1 MVDDPDTPISRLSRR
16 SKSSRLS
23 KAKNWAWST
32 WTDEAPLI
40 YRRSASGKHR
50 LRVLWVEVFLF
61 LREVIRDFID
71 SDLSARAASLAFTTL
86 LSLIPLTVALSRM
99 LRIYFE
105 KIFPDLG
112 SQTDTFL
119 NLIMPYQSSQIAYH
133 LNEFAKNASTVST
146 WGTIAFLVVSF
157 RLFMAV
163 EMTINRIWNAHEIRG
178 YRQKL
183 IAFTML
189 FFWGPILI
197 GLSFTTSNSMER
209 NPILRAITQNDFVL
223 NLVPVIVLF
232 IAFSMLFWLVPATK
246 VRLKS
251 ALIGATIT
259 TLLFE
264 LVRFG
269 FGVYA
274 QHLFK
279 GKLNFIYGTL
289 GLLVIF
295 LLTLEAMWVVILIGV
310 QISFVYQNFQGI
322 LRASEK
328 QLAEDPRYDLYFG
341 VRALVEIARRFE
353 KREEAPSSYRLAEE
367 FGATDQQMLAVL
379 RKLEDVQLVKE
390 IGGDWTG
397 FVPGCD
403 PSRITVEEVI
413 RQIEGHRR
421 DIPDSECDATGK
433 MTLGQLFRGLD
444 TSMTST
450 LSGTTIGDLVNELSI
465 APPRPHL
472 MR

>member
-1 MVDDPDTPISRLSRR
+1 MVDNPDTPQTRR
-16 SKSSRLS
+16 STSERFR
-23 KAKNWAWST
+23 KARSWAWST

-40 YRRSASGKHR
+40 YRRSATGKHR
-50 LRVLWVEVFLF
+50 ARVLWVELFLF
-61 LREVIRDFID
+61 CREVIRNFIN

-99 LRIYFE
+99 LRVYFE
-105 KIFPDLG
+105 KIFPDLS

-119 NLIMPYQSSQIAYH
+119 NVIMPYQSSQIAYH
-133 LNEFAKNASTVST
+133 LNEFAKNASAVSA

-163 EMTINRIWNAHEIRG
+163 EMTINRIWNAHAVRG
-178 YRQKL
+178 YRQKI

-197 GLSFTTSNSMER
+197 GLSFTTSNTMER
-209 NPILRAITQNDFVL
+209 NPVLRAVTQNSLVL

-232 IAFSMLFWLVPATK
+232 IAFTMLFWLVPATK

-251 ALIGATIT
+251 AALGALVT
-259 TLLFE
+259 TMLFE
-264 LVRFG
+264 LVRYGFG
-269 FGVYA
+269 FYA
-274 QHLFK
+274 QYLFK

-295 LLTLEAMWVVILIGV
+295 LLALEAMWVVILIGV

-367 FGATDQQMLAVL
+367 FGATDKQMLAVL

-390 IGGDWTG
+390 IGGDWAG

-403 PSRITVEEVI
+403 ASRITVEEVI

-421 DIPDSECDATGK
+421 DIPDSESDLIGKTALGRIFRTLDA
-433 MTLGQLFRGLD
+433 
-444 TSMTST
+444 SMTAS
-450 LSGTTIGDLVNELSI
+450 LSETTIGDLVNELS
-465 APPRPHL
+465 APPPRPQL
-472 MR
+472 MK

>member
-1 MVDDPDTPISRLSRR
+1 MVDTPQTPPSRR
-16 SKSSRLS
+16 SASERIR
-23 KAKNWAWST
+23 KARNWAWAT

-40 YRRSASGKHR
+40 YRRSAHGR
-50 LRVLWVEVFLF
+50 ARARVIWVQIFLF
-61 LREVIRDFID
+61 CREVIRNFVD
-71 SDLSARAASLAFTTL
+71 SEGSARAASLAFTTL
-86 LSLIPLTVALSRM
+86 ISLIPLTVALSRM

-163 EMTINRIWNAHEIRG
+163 EMTVNRIWNVESVRG
-178 YRQKL
+178 YRQKI

-209 NPILRAITQNDFVL
+209 NPFLRVMTQSSFVL

-251 ALIGATIT
+251 ALVGASIT
-259 TLLFE
+259 TVLFE
-264 LVRFG
+264 LVRYGFG
-269 FGVYA
+269 FYA

-295 LLTLEAMWVVILIGV
+295 LLTLEVMWVVILIGV
-310 QISFVYQNFQGI
+310 QTSFVFQNFQGI

-341 VRALVEIARRFE
+341 LRALIEIARRFE

-367 FGATDQQMLAVL
+367 FGATDNQMLTVL

-413 RQIEGHRR
+413 RQIEGHGR
-421 DIPDSECDATGK
+421 DVPEGEGDPTGK
-433 MTLGQLFRGLD
+433 TALGKIFHD
-444 TSMTST
+444 IDASMSST
-450 LSGTTIGDLVNELSI
+450 LAHITIGDLVGELDV
-465 APPRPHL
+465 APPRPQL